1 MFATAHDTDEWLDLG
16 PVTDEERAFIEELW
30 ARDRALAEADDA
42 DFGAVWAEAFEWGSD
57 GQRAESMLSRP

>member
-1 MFATAHDTDEWLDLG
+1 MSMTQAPEHELFDLG
-16 PVTDEERAFIEELW
+16 PVTDEERAFVEELW